1 MTASIWHLPTDFYTS
16 TDCCWVSGEPALR
29 KCNALLIFF
38 PTEFPAEKN
47 KKLKQ
52 PFLNYLPAYLKRE
65 IFIASEKKKKKKNN
79 QQTEVKEDD
88 GNGLRQHVLV

>member
-1 MTASIWHLPTDFYTS
+1 M
-16 TDCCWVSGEPALR
+16 SGEPALR

-65 IFIASEKKKKKKNN
+65 IFIASEKKK
-79 QQTEVKEDD
+79 EKEKQPTNRSK
-88 GNGLRQHVLV
+88 GG

>member
-1 MTASIWHLPTDFYTS
+1 M
-16 TDCCWVSGEPALR
+16 SGEPALR

-65 IFIASEKKKKKKNN
+65 IFIASEK
-79 QQTEVKEDD
+79 EKEKEKQPTNRSK
-88 GNGLRQHVLV
+88 GG